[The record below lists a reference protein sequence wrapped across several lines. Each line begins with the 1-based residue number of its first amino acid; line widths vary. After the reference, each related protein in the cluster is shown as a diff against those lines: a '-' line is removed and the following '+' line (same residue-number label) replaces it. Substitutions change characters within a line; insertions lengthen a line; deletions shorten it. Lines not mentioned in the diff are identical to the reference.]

1 MDLCDFYHGL
11 LTRPLFRRSLAAMQ
25 QFQTNVFGVLNVT
38 NAILPHM
45 RERQSGTVVIV
56 GSRTGWH
63 AACPVSIHT
72 TCSKWDVD

>member
-1 MDLCDFYHGL
+1 
-11 LTRPLFRRSLAAMQ
+11 MQ

-38 NAILPHM
+38 NAALPHM

-63 AACPVSIHT
+63 AACPVSILP
-72 TCSKWDVD
+72 SILAQRMKLIDILSLQPVGEK